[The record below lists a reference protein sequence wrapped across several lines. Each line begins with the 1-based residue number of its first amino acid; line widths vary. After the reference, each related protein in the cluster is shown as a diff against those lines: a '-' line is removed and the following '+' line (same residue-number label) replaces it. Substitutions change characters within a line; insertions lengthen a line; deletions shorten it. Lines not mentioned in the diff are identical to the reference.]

1 MRLQDKVAIV
11 TGGASGFG
19 EGIAHRF
26 AQEGARVVVADIN
39 GDGAEQVAQAIRD
52 SGGGAVACGADVA
65 SDAETRRMIGA
76 ATDAFGQLDIL
87 VQNAAIGM
95 KPTPLVEVDEE
106 FFDRLFRIN
115 VKSCFLGAKHAVP
128 VLRRQGRGGV
138 ILNTVSTAALAPRP
152 GLAPYNSTKGALLT
166 LSRTLALELA
176 AENIR
181 VNGICPVAGETA
193 MLPDFLG
200 DGDPEEAL
208 ARFRA
213 TVPIGRLSTPT
224 DVANAAL
231 FLASD
236 EAEFLTGVMLEV
248 DGGRCI

>member
-1 MRLQDKVAIV
+1 MRLQDKSAIV

-26 AQEGARVVVADIN
+26 AQEGARVLIADIN
-39 GDGAEQVAQAIRD
+39 GEGAERVAQAVVA
-52 SGGGAVACGADVA
+52 GGGVAEACAVDVS
-65 SDAETRRMIGA
+65 SDQDTKRMIDT
-76 ATDAFGQLDIL
+76 ATRAFGRLDIL

-95 KPTPLVEVDEE
+95 SPTPLIDVDED

-115 VKSCFLGAKHAVP
+115 VKSCYLGARHAVP
-128 VLRRQGRGGV
+128 VLRRQGGGGV
-138 ILNTVSTAALAPRP
+138 ILNTVSTAALSPRP
-152 GLAPYNSTKGALLT
+152 GLAPYNATKGALMT

-176 AENIR
+176 PENIR
-181 VNGICPVAGETA
+181 VNGLCPVAGETA
-193 MLPDFLG
+193 MLADFLG
-200 DGDPEEAL
+200 DGDPEEARQ
-208 ARFRA
+208 RFRA
-213 TVPIGRLSTPT
+213 TVPMGRLSTPK
-224 DVANAAL
+224 DIANAAL

>member
-39 GDGAEQVAQAIRD
+39 SDGADQVAQAIRE
-52 SGGGAVACGADVA
+52 SGGGAIACGADVA
-65 SDAETRRMIGA
+65 SDADTKRMIEA

-176 AENIR
+176 PENIR
-181 VNGICPVAGETA
+181 VNGICPVAGDTA

-200 DGDPEEAL
+200 DGDQDEAR

-213 TVPIGRLSTPT
+213 TVPMGRLSTPA

>member
-1 MRLQDKVAIV
+1 MRLTDKVAIV
-11 TGGASGFG
+11 TGAASGFG
-19 EGIAHRF
+19 EGIATRF
-26 AQEGARVVVADIN
+26 AEEGARVLVADIN
-39 GDGAEQVAQAIRD
+39 GEGAERVAHTIQTA
-52 SGGGAVACGADVA
+52 GGRAVPCTADVA
-65 SDAETRRMIGA
+65 LDEDSRHMMESAVE
-76 ATDAFGQLDIL
+76 AFGRLDIL

-95 KPTPLVEVDEE
+95 KPTPLVEVEE
-106 FFDRLFRIN
+106 SFFEDLFRIN

-128 VLRRQGRGGV
+128 VLRQQGNGGV

-152 GLAPYNSTKGALLT
+152 GLGPYNATKGALLT

-176 AENIR
+176 PERIR

-193 MLPDFLG
+193 MLPGFLG
-200 DGDPEEAL
+200 EGDQEA
-208 ARFRA
+208 ARRRFRE
-213 TVPIGRLSTPT
+213 TIPLGRLSTPL

-236 EAEFLTGVMLEV
+236 EAQFLTGVMLEV

>member
-26 AQEGARVVVADIN
+26 AEEGARVVVADIN
-39 GDGAEQVAQAIRD
+39 GDGAEQVAHAIRG

-65 SDAETRRMIGA
+65 SDADTKRMIEA
-76 ATDAFGQLDIL
+76 AIDAFGQLDIL

-106 FFDRLFRIN
+106 FFDQLFRVN

-176 AENIR
+176 PENIR

-200 DGDPEEAL
+200 DGDHDEAR

-213 TVPIGRLSTPT
+213 TVPIGRLSTPA

>member
-26 AQEGARVVVADIN
+26 AEEGARVVVADIN
-39 GDGAEQVAQAIRD
+39 GDGAEQVAQAIR
-52 SGGGAVACGADVA
+52 SFGGGAIACGADVA
-65 SDAETRRMIGA
+65 SDADTKRMIEA
-76 ATDAFGQLDIL
+76 AIDAFGQLDIL

-95 KPTPLVEVDEE
+95 RPTPLVEVDEE
-106 FFDRLFRIN
+106 FFDELFRVN

-176 AENIR
+176 PENIR

-200 DGDPEEAL
+200 DGDPDEAR

-213 TVPIGRLSTPT
+213 TVPMGRLSTPA

>member
-1 MRLQDKVAIV
+1 MRLQSKVAIV
-11 TGGASGFG
+11 TGAASGFG

-26 AQEGARVVVADIN
+26 AQEGAKVLVADVN
-39 GDGAEQVAQAIRD
+39 GGGARQVAQAIRD
-52 SGGGAVACGADVA
+52 QGGTAESHTVDIA
-65 SDAETRRMIGA
+65 SDSETREMVEA
-76 ATDAFGQLDIL
+76 ATATYGRLDIL

-95 KPTPLVEVDEE
+95 SPTPLVDVEE
-106 FFDRLFRIN
+106 DFFDRLFQVN

-128 VLRRQGRGGV
+128 VFRKQGDGGV
-138 ILNTVSTAALAPRP
+138 ILNTVSTAALSPRP

-176 AENIR
+176 PEKIR
-181 VNGICPVAGETA
+181 VNGICPVAGDTP
-193 MLPDFLG
+193 MLDDFLG
-200 DGDPEEAL
+200 EGDPVV
-208 ARFRA
+208 ARKRFQD
-213 TVPIGRLSTPT
+213 TVPLGRLSTPL

>member
-26 AQEGARVVVADIN
+26 AEEEARVVVADIN
-39 GDGAEQVAQAIRD
+39 GDGAEQVAHAIRG
-52 SGGGAVACGADVA
+52 SGGSAIACGADVA
-65 SDAETRRMIGA
+65 SDADTNRMIGA
-76 ATDAFGQLDIL
+76 AIDAFGQLDIL

-95 KPTPLVEVDEE
+95 RPTPLVEVDEE
-106 FFDRLFRIN
+106 FFDQLFRVN

-176 AENIR
+176 PENIR

-200 DGDPEEAL
+200 DGDPDEAR

-213 TVPIGRLSTPT
+213 TVPMGRLSTPS

>member
-52 SGGGAVACGADVA
+52 AGGGAVACGADVA
-65 SDAETRRMIGA
+65 SDADTRRMIGA
-76 ATDAFGQLDIL
+76 ATDAFGELDIL

-95 KPTPLVEVDEE
+95 KPTPLVEVDEA

-176 AENIR
+176 PENIR

-200 DGDPEEAL
+200 DGDPDEAL

-213 TVPIGRLSTPT
+213 TVPMGRLSTPA

-236 EAEFLTGVMLEV
+236 EARFLTGVMLEV

>member
-11 TGGASGFG
+11 TGAASGFG

-26 AQEGARVVVADIN
+26 AQEGAGVVVADID
-39 GDGAEQVAQAIRD
+39 GEGAERVAQSVRGA
-52 SGGGAVACGADVA
+52 GGRAAACTVDVA
-65 SDAETRRMIGA
+65 SAADARRMIEA

-115 VKSCFLGAKHAVP
+115 VKSCFLGAKYAVP

-176 AENIR
+176 PENIR

-200 DGDPEEAL
+200 DGDPDEAR

-213 TVPIGRLSTPT
+213 TVPMGRLSTPA

-236 EAEFLTGVMLEV
+236 EAQFLTGVMLEV